1 MEIFNQFGVRLDL
14 LAAQIVNFL
23 LLLFILKRFLYKP
36 ILKVLQ
42 IRQQKIKDSLKNA
55 AEIEKRLNAI
65 AEEREK
71 KLHEAGDAAQ
81 KIIDHAAK
89 NADQIIKEARE
100 SAEKD
105 MKAFVEKSRKGMEL
119 EKEQMYAEIRAK
131 LADLVVL
138 SFEKVASKILTED
151 DHKELIKKSVKEISL

>member
-105 MKAFVEKSRKGMEL
+105 
-119 EKEQMYAEIRAK
+119 
-131 LADLVVL
+131 
-138 SFEKVASKILTED
+138 
-151 DHKELIKKSVKEISL
+151 